1 MQTVGKS
8 LRGKR
13 YDRLF
18 QWDDSTIYCSELVYD
33 VYHRGGGVSLGKVQ
47 RVSELN
53 LEPAPVQALIKERL
67 GKNLELNER
76 IITPIAIFNDPK
88 LKTVDA
94 P

>member
-1 MQTVGKS
+1 MFIIV
-8 LRGKR
+8 
-13 YDRLF
+13 
-18 QWDDSTIYCSELVYD
+18 
-33 VYHRGGGVSLGKVQ
+33 GGGVSLGKVQ

-88 LKTVDA
+88 LDRRDA